1 MSIASKFSI
10 RANTQSLQLETVP
23 LCTLII
29 CFKMSHNSAVN
40 KLICI
45 EFASQLHKDFLS
57 PSFNCLKQRTS
68 ICAASH
74 LHVSTLSFL
83 QLPYKAITWI
93 LSKCLQFSHILL
105 FCAPRQS
112 ACWRSN
118 DGPIK
123 FQPESTEC
131 LFKVSPKCPTL
142 PPPKNL
148 TTDPCTMCVEG
159 LWRPTLMLQPKN
171 FGPATLFFLEPKVTT
186 FG

>member
-1 MSIASKFSI
+1 
-10 RANTQSLQLETVP
+10 
-23 LCTLII
+23 
-29 CFKMSHNSAVN
+29 MSHHSAVN

-74 LHVSTLSFL
+74 LHVSTLFFL

-93 LSKCLQFSHILL
+93 LSKRLQFSHILKS
-105 FCAPRQS
+105 CARWQS

-123 FQPESTEC
+123 FQPDSTVY
-131 LFKVSPKCPTL
+131 LFKVFPKCPTL
-142 PPPKNL
+142 PPPKKSHN
-148 TTDPCTMCVEG
+148 
-159 LWRPTLMLQPKN
+159 WLMSYVYRRIVKAHFDASTSEFWPLPRCF
-171 FGPATLFFLEPKVTT
+171 FGTKSDHVWIRRWLIS
-186 FG
+186 